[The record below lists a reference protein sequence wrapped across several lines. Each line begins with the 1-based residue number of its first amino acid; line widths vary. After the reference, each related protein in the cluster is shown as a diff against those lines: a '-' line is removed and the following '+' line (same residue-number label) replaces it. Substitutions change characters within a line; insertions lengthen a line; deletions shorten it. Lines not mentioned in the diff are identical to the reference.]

1 MDLSRWRPRRRQK
14 KPLLFS
20 ARRVLMVEKSML
32 KWPSLEMKR
41 VREMI
46 LLPEVEEV
54 EVEVEEAE
62 AEVVVEAEV
71 ETEEEE
77 AKEVEEVEE
86 VEEAEEA
93 EEAKVE
99 KVEEEEEMET
109 MQMDTVQKIEEAPGV
124 DGNEDTDKE
133 ANLEV
138 EREIMQDREDQEL
151 PADVLEEV
159 DVVMVDLE
167 GKIKTEHR
175 LPQLFLLPIFPSL
188 LMTVVFKISSRT

>member
-1 MDLSRWRPRRRQK
+1 LAMALSRWRPKRRRK

-32 KWPSLEMKR
+32 KWPSLEMKH

-77 AKEVEEVEE
+77 GK
-86 VEEAEEA
+86 EAEEG
-93 EEAKVE
+93 K
-99 KVEEEEEMET
+99 EEMET

-159 DVVMVDLE
+159 DVEMADLE

-188 LMTVVFKISSRT
+188 LMTLVFKISSRT